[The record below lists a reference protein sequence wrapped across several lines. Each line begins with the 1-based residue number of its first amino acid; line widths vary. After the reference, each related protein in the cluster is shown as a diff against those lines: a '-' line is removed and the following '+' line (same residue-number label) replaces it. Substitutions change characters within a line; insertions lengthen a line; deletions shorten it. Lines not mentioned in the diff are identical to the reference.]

1 MYKKIEIKAR
11 KYLYNHGLNCPAD
24 LNYIMKKRKIILV
37 HRKLTHDEAI
47 LIKDNHDKV
56 IIVDKRQ
63 TLGQKRFNIAH
74 ELAHDILEHEG
85 NIFTSRKA
93 INLKNKSSADQ
104 QADIFASEL
113 LIPTPVLKRK
123 ARKYRYNLGLLAR
136 KFKVTRQAMITKMK
150 IKKIHYNDNL
160 YKDFYNNSFRN
171 I

>member
-1 MYKKIEIKAR
+1 
-11 KYLYNHGLNCPAD
+11 
-24 LNYIMKKRKIILV
+24 MKKRKITLIY
-37 HRKLTHDEAI
+37 RKLTYDQAM
-47 LIKDNHDKV
+47 LIKNKNHKV
-56 IIVDKRQ
+56 IIVDERQ
-63 TLGQKRFNIAH
+63 TLGQKRFNVAH

-93 INLKNKSSADQ
+93 INLKDKSSTDQ

-123 ARKYRYNLGLLAR
+123 AHKYNYNLGLLAR

-150 IKKIHYNDNL
+150 IKKIYYNDNL